1 MKDRVCFSRFSDEK
15 IKAEMNAVDF
25 SQVES
30 DTAAI
35 CPHVYWIP
43 KQREPGFLGWNVSSS
58 RVKVEELRAGG
69 DLLL

>member
-1 MKDRVCFSRFSDEK
+1 MKDRVCFSHFSDEK

-25 SQVES
+25 PHLES
-30 DTAAI
+30 DRAGI

-43 KQREPGFLGWNVSSS
+43 KQREPGLLSWNVSSS
-58 RVKVEELRAGG
+58 RVKVEELRTGG